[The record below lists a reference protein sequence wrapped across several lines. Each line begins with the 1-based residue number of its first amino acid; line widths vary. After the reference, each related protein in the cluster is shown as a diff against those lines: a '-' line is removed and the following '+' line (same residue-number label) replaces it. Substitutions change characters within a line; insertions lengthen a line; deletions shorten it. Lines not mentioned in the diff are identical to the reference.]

1 MRPAQ
6 LFLAGRA
13 DAFKA
18 DIDMADVEGELVQG
32 LAVQRQVRDFQAKV
46 AVAVGAVEVR
56 VLVFMVA
63 SQAEALG
70 LLAKPKPVPDFV
82 FHQQIQNAVHRDPV
96 DVLFGAD
103 LFQNI
108 LSAGRVRRVAY
119 GHKHLHAVLGDLE
132 SGLFEPA
139 KGRLF
144 SHARPHVRRRRDLK
158 PQARTYPVVATAMM
172 DAPEV
177 RSR

>member
-6 LFLAGRA
+6 LYLAGRA

-18 DIDMADVEGELVQG
+18 DVYMADVEGEIVQG
-32 LAVQRQVRDFQAKV
+32 LAVQRQVRDIQAQV
-46 AVAVGAVEVR
+46 AVAAGAVEVR
-56 VLVFMVA
+56 MLVFMSA
-63 SQAEALG
+63 PQAETLG
-70 LLAKPKPVPDFV
+70 FLAKTKPIQDFV
-82 FHQQIQNAVHRDPV
+82 LHQQIQNAVHRDPV

-108 LSAGRVRRVAY
+108 LCAGRVRRVAN
-119 GHKHLHAVLGDLE
+119 GMKHLHAVLGDLE

-139 KGRLF
+139 TGRFF
-144 SHARPHVRRRRDLK
+144 SHARPHVRRQRDLK